1 MENSKF
7 IILKMISGETLIGNL
22 VKKTRLGYTISNPLV
37 YQVIAST
44 TPAGQIVKQFI
55 SFRPWCEFSI
65 DKEITFKNN
74 NIVGPDITPNPDL
87 VDFYCKEVDNR
98 NALKEERKEEP
109 ETETEPPQNQPTD
122 KVRGTLN
129 FNMEFMNPED
139 LQMFMESV
147 QFGLDNLIE
156 GEDSDQIIEDAQEEL
171 EAFFESNNIPHKKP
185 NKKAKKKTSKESFD
199 LPYNKNGDPKDPSS
213 WSDNPS
219 DYLE

>member
-1 MENSKF
+1 M
-7 IILKMISGETLIGNL
+7 
-22 VKKTRLGYTISNPLV
+22 
-37 YQVIAST
+37 
-44 TPAGQIVKQFI
+44 
-55 SFRPWCEFSI
+55 
-65 DKEITFKNN
+65 
-74 NIVGPDITPNPDL
+74 

-98 NALKEERKEEP
+98 NAPKEERKEEP
-109 ETETEPPQNQPTD
+109 KADSEQPQQPPID